1 MMMSDVN
8 RSDWAALILRVLLGL
23 VMLAHSLYL
32 KLLVFTLA
40 GTAQFFESLGL
51 PAVLAYLVFGVEAV
65 AGVMLLLGYRV
76 RLAALALLPILV
88 GATWAHA
95 GNGWLFTNAGGGWE
109 YPVVLAMLTWLQ
121 FLLGGGVLALDS
133 RTPARGAVCHDA
145 SAP

>member
-1 MMMSDVN
+1 MSDVN

-51 PAVLAYLVFGVEAV
+51 PAVLAFLVFGVETV
-65 AGVMLLLGYRV
+65 AGLMLLLGYRV

-109 YPVVLAMLTWLQ
+109 YPLVLAMLTWLQ

-133 RTPARGAVCHDA
+133 RTPARGAVCHD
-145 SAP
+145 STVY

>member
-1 MMMSDVN
+1 MSDVN

>member
-1 MMMSDVN
+1 MSDVN

-133 RTPARGAVCHDA
+133 RTAARGAVCHDA